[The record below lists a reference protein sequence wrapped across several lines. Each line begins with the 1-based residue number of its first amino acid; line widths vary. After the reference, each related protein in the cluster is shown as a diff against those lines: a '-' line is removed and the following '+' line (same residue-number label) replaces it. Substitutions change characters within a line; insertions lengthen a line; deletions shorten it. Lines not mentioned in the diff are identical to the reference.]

1 MARTLDGMFTKSG
14 SLWSR
19 SVRNVRL
26 LMRIV
31 AQMIDYFTKGTRVRR
46 SYRAK
51 ESRGE
56 VHWLD

>member
-14 SLWSR
+14 SFWSR
-19 SVRNVRL
+19 CVRNVRL

-31 AQMIDYFTKGTRVRR
+31 AQTIDYFIRGTRVRR
-46 SYRAK
+46 SYRAR